1 MKFRLIIDPDRD
13 EEVIVYAKERSKITD
28 EIENLVKCELT
39 ELIGYG
45 KRDIV
50 KLNIHDVVCFA
61 VDDGKVYAVTDKEK
75 LWIKYR
81 MYQIEGL
88 LDSNFVKINQ
98 SCIANIKKIKKFDVS
113 FGGAL
118 TVIFKNGYT
127 DYVSRRQMKAVKERI
142 GFNL

>member
-1 MKFRLIIDPDRD
+1 MKFRLIIDPNRD
-13 EEVIVYAKERSKITD
+13 EEVIIYAKQRSEITD
-28 EIENLVKCELT
+28 EIENLVKEEVT

-50 KLNIHDVVCFA
+50 KLDIRNVVCFT

-75 LWIKYR
+75 LWIKSR
-81 MYQIEGL
+81 LYQVEGL

-127 DYVSRRQMKAVKERI
+127 DYVSRRQMKIVKERI